1 MAAKGQSYA
10 EKHSRWQVLITNAK
24 PGVPDM
30 PYIETDV
37 TALEQKLGDVRALES
52 KQEDL
57 RSQVRD
63 LVKQIQTATREGEKI
78 RNRLG
83 ATMKG
88 KYGFQSDTLVKYGF
102 SPGRRT
108 FAVERASP
116 RRSRR
121 RKASRRASRQAAQS
135 RFGVQC

>member
-24 PGVPDM
+24 PGVQDM

-63 LVKQIQTATREGEKI
+63 LVKQIQTATRDGEKI
-78 RNRLG
+78 RSRLG
-83 ATMKG
+83 ATLKG
-88 KYGFQSDTLVKYGF
+88 KYGFQSDALVKYGF
-102 SPGRRT
+102 KPRPQTIRRGAGKPATEPPPAQGPGQEQPGNKPSGG
-108 FAVERASP
+108 A
-116 RRSRR
+116 
-121 RKASRRASRQAAQS
+121 K
-135 RFGVQC
+135 

>member
-63 LVKQIQTATREGEKI
+63 LVKQVQTATREGEKI

-83 ATMKG
+83 ATLKG

-102 SPGRRT
+102 KPRPQNIRRGANKPTPEPPTVQGQPGSKPEGG
-108 FAVERASP
+108 A
-116 RRSRR
+116 
-121 RKASRRASRQAAQS
+121 K
-135 RFGVQC
+135 

>member
-24 PGVPDM
+24 PGVQDLPH
-30 PYIETDV
+30 IEPDV

-63 LVKQIQTATREGEKI
+63 LVKQIRDATREGEKI
-78 RNRLG
+78 RARLG
-83 ATMKG
+83 SALKG
-88 KYGFQSDTLVKYGF
+88 KYGFESDALVKFGF
-102 SPGRRT
+102 K
-108 FAVERASP
+108 P
-116 RRSRR
+116 RPQNLRR
-121 RKASRRASRQAAQS
+121 RGPSKPTPEPPTVQS
-135 RFGVQC
+135 QSESKSEAGAK

>member
-24 PGVPDM
+24 PGVQDM
-30 PYIETDV
+30 PHIEPDV

-63 LVKQIQTATREGEKI
+63 LVKQIQVATREGEKI
-78 RNRLG
+78 RACLG
-83 ATMKG
+83 STLKG
-88 KYGFQSDTLVKYGF
+88 KYGFESDALVKYGF
-102 SPGRRT
+102 K
-108 FAVERASP
+108 P
-116 RRSRR
+116 RPQNLRR
-121 RKASRRASRQAAQS
+121 RGPSKPTPEPLVVQGPEQEQPGGKPAASAK
-135 RFGVQC
+135 

>member
-24 PGVPDM
+24 PSVQDM
-30 PYIETDV
+30 PHIEPDV

-63 LVKQIQTATREGEKI
+63 LVKQIQVATRDGEKI
-78 RNRLG
+78 RGRLG
-83 ATMKG
+83 STLRG
-88 KYGFQSDTLVKYGF
+88 KYGFESDALVKYGF
-102 SPGRRT
+102 KPRPQGTRRGPSKPKTEPPPPASQPETKPPGG
-108 FAVERASP
+108 A
-116 RRSRR
+116 
-121 RKASRRASRQAAQS
+121 K
-135 RFGVQC
+135 

>member
-83 ATMKG
+83 ATLKG

-102 SPGRRT
+102 KPRPQNIRRGANKPTPEPPPAGQPESKPPGG
-108 FAVERASP
+108 A
-116 RRSRR
+116 
-121 RKASRRASRQAAQS
+121 K
-135 RFGVQC
+135 

>member
-24 PGVPDM
+24 PGVQDM
-30 PYIETDV
+30 PYLETDV

-63 LVKQIQTATREGEKI
+63 LVKQIQTATRDGEKI

-83 ATMKG
+83 ATLKG

-102 SPGRRT
+102 K
-108 FAVERASP
+108 P
-116 RRSRR
+116 RPQNI
-121 RKASRRASRQAAQS
+121 RRAVSKPAPEPPPTPGPVES
-135 RFGVQC
+135 KPSGGTK

>member
-10 EKHSRWQVLITNAK
+10 EKHSRWQVLITNSK
-24 PGVPDM
+24 PGVTDM

-63 LVKQIQTATREGEKI
+63 LVKQVQTATREGEKI

-83 ATMKG
+83 ATLKG
-88 KYGFQSDTLVKYGF
+88 KYGFQSDALVKYGF
-102 SPGRRT
+102 KPRPQNIRRGANKPTPETPAMQGQPGSKPEGG
-108 FAVERASP
+108 A
-116 RRSRR
+116 
-121 RKASRRASRQAAQS
+121 K
-135 RFGVQC
+135 

>member
-10 EKHSRWQVLITNAK
+10 EKHSRWQVLITNSK

-83 ATMKG
+83 ATLKG
-88 KYGFQSDTLVKYGF
+88 KYGFQSDALVKYGF
-102 SPGRRT
+102 KPRPQNIRRPSKPTTEPPPQGQPESKPPGG
-108 FAVERASP
+108 A
-116 RRSRR
+116 
-121 RKASRRASRQAAQS
+121 K
-135 RFGVQC
+135 